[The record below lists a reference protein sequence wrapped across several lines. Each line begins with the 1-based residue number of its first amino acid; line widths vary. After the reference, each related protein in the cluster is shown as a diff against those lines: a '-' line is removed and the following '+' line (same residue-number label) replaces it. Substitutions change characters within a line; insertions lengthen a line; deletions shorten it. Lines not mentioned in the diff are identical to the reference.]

1 MENNSTIIPSE
12 LIKGERLNSSI
23 YLDKWMS
30 NYQMTRIMLEI
41 KGQIHVL
48 KSAKRNMKTILR
60 LYVEYDYSVND
71 NRQ

>member
-1 MENNSTIIPSE
+1 
-12 LIKGERLNSSI
+12 
-23 YLDKWMS
+23 MS